1 MYLKQRCNSKARV
14 FPFTLVVSH
23 PHHIYASTGSIGF
36 VEMSG
41 ATRLSHG
48 ICERRPLLARERQR
62 GEIALQPR
70 RTRSAVLLDS
80 GEPFSGKVP
89 FFVICIFLAR
99 RYIRY
104 TSPAQAESP
113 HTFLGIIRR
122 IDLPGCILLASWIGF
137 ALTAVS
143 LVTNSTTGSPT
154 WSCPEVIGLFVASGV
169 VFLFFLVWELKIVEY
184 PVVPVEILNRR
195 TPIAVA
201 INNFVLSVV
210 TFALVR
216 ISSHD
221 SSLRSISLTR
231 AVDVLGPPVLHH
243 SAPYDSRQ
251 CRTPSHHRTPRRH
264 AHLLRQRLLRSLDWE
279 ILLSCSSAAWPG

>member
-1 MYLKQRCNSKARV
+1 
-14 FPFTLVVSH
+14 
-23 PHHIYASTGSIGF
+23 
-36 VEMSG
+36 
-41 ATRLSHG
+41 
-48 ICERRPLLARERQR
+48 
-62 GEIALQPR
+62 
-70 RTRSAVLLDS
+70 LDS

-231 AVDVLGPPVLHH
+231 AVDVLGPPLFYTTVHLMTPA
-243 SAPYDSRQ
+243 SAGRHLTTVPPVGMLASFSSGYYVRLTGKYYSLV
-251 CRTPSHHRTPRRH
+251 HRRH
-264 AHLLRQRLLRSLDWE
+264 GRDSIFNSVVHLDRSDGRVSRPASLNDGPAE
-279 ILLSCSSAAWPG
+279 EE